1 MIPQYLSELLL
12 RFDTVILPGLGLFQ
26 LKNIPASIKGD
37 NILPPGKIL
46 LFESSVKNNDG
57 VLANYISEK
66 NRISFFDAC
75 TQILDFVEKI
85 QKNLN
90 DGSDVTLEK
99 IGVLKKDTAGII
111 GFTADTSVNYNI
123 DSFGLNAITAISL
136 SENQK
141 ENKSKSK
148 EVQSEKK
155 KKFPVAAIWII
166 SIVLFIGT
174 GAATVYFIKPEL
186 FNKIGININSQK
198 QDNSVLVTEK
208 KTENNPSGNQ
218 SGSVNQNDSIINVNQ
233 SNGNQISQTQQ
244 QGNVRYYIIAASF
257 RIKENANNYVIQ
269 LSSNGHKSESIFMPE
284 KNLYVVSY
292 DAYDD
297 KAQAEQALAS
307 IRVSGNQAAWI
318 LEK

>member
-12 RFDTVILPGLGLFQ
+12 RFDTVILPGLGLFH

-37 NILPPGKIL
+37 QIIPPGKIL

-66 NRISFFDAC
+66 NKISFFDAC
-75 TQILDFVEKI
+75 TQIIDFVEKI

-123 DSFGLNAITAISL
+123 DTFGLNAITAIPL

-148 EVQSEKK
+148 EILSGKK
-155 KKFPVAAIWII
+155 KKIPVTAIWII

-174 GAATVYFIKPEL
+174 GATTVYFIKPEL
-186 FNKIGININSQK
+186 FSKIGININPQK
-198 QDNSVLVTEK
+198 QDNSVLVSEK
-208 KTENNPSGNQ
+208 TPEHNPSSNQ
-218 SGSVNQNDSIINVNQ
+218 SGSVNQNDSINNVNQ
-233 SNGNQISQTQQ
+233 SNGNQISQTQ

-269 LSSNGHKSESIFMPE
+269 LNSKKYKSESIFMPD

-292 DAYDD
+292 NAYDD
-297 KAQAEQALAS
+297 KTQAEQALAD
-307 IRVSGNQAAWI
+307 IRASGNQAAWI